1 MHKDLRRCAA
11 KRQRL
16 ACRTRIETFSDQGW
30 GDVLLMGNSV
40 SGIHQPTLTPLNTA
54 LAGG

>member
-16 ACRTRIETFSDQGW
+16 AGRTRIETSSDRGW

-40 SGIHQPTLTPLNTA
+40 SGIHLLTLTPLNTA